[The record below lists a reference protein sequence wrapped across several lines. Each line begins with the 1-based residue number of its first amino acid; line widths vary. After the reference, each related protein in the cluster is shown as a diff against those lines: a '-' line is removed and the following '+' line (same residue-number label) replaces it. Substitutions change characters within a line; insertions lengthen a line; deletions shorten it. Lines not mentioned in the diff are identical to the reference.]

1 MQERLKEWLTLN
13 NVNTNVSGDSTLEDF
28 FNDYIEFNKFITES
42 LEDLKQSF
50 EDLKISQIRPWEG
63 VQN

>member
-13 NVNTNVSGDSTLEDF
+13 NVNTIVSGDSTLEDF

>member
-1 MQERLKEWLTLN
+1 MQERLKKWLTLN
-13 NVNTNVSGDSTLEDF
+13 NRNTNVSGDSTSEDF
-28 FNDYIEFNKFITES
+28 FNDYIEFKKFITES

-50 EDLKISQIRPWEG
+50 EDLKNSQIRPWEG